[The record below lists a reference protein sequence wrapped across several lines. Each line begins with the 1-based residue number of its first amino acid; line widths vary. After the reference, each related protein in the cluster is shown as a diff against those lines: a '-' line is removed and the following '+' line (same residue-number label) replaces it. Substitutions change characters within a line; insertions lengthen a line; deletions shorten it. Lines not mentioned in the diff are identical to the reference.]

1 MGIRDYNLV
10 ENKIEQQNPTPP
22 PPQIK
27 DEATQKSKRAIFPS
41 GGGGG
46 GGGGSKFSIY
56 FVQDCS
62 LLGRRSDSGERCE
75 VKRTATG

>member
-1 MGIRDYNLV
+1 MGIRDYNLG
-10 ENKIEQQNPTPP
+10 ENKLEQQTPIPPP

-27 DEATQKSKRAIFPS
+27 DEATQKPKRAIFPS
-41 GGGGG
+41 GGRR
-46 GGGGSKFSIY
+46 GGSKCSIY

-75 VKRTATG
+75 VKRTGTG